1 MPRLSQAV
9 SDARTARTLLII
21 AVCALV
27 VIGLLMVYS
36 ASYAN
41 LINEESSAS
50 SEAVSQVVYALVG
63 IVGALI
69 LWKVLPYRVWQGP
82 LVWVVWGV
90 SLVLLVLTLVMGSTD
105 YGAQRWLRLGP
116 VGLQPSE
123 FAKVAF
129 LLMAVRI
136 MYQYRA
142 GDIELRAALVQAV
155 LFVLIPLAFMY
166 RSQSDLGTTLICAVG
181 VLAVMWLGGVS
192 SRILGVILGAGVIFV
207 LFAIFGTGYRS
218 DRLVY
223 LDPWNDGEDGY
234 GAGYNIIR
242 SYYALAEGG
251 IFGVGLG
258 NGHEKFQYLFA
269 SESDFIFAV
278 IGEELGMVGALLVIG
293 LFLVVLVMGLRIATA
308 AADEYGAMMAGG
320 FTIMLVFQAFLNIG
334 CAIGVFPTTGKP
346 LPFISAGGTS
356 LVISLAMVGF
366 ILSVSEGAAEPN
378 VYERRRADLR
388 IIRADRGDEAPARRS
403 SGLSARTRTRARR
416 SEFSSRRT
424 DYPSA
429 RIVRF
434 ESPRGSRR

>member
-9 SDARTARTLLII
+9 SDVRTARTLLII

-90 SLVLLVLTLVMGSTD
+90 SLALLVLTLVMGSTD

-223 LDPWNDGEDGY
+223 LDPWNDGDDGY

-356 LVISLAMVGF
+356 LVISLAMIGF
-366 ILSVSEGAAEPN
+366 ILSVSESAAEPN

-403 SGLSARTRTRARR
+403 SGLSERTRTRARR
-416 SEFSSRRT
+416 REFSSRRA

>member
-9 SDARTARTLLII
+9 SDVRTARTLLII

-50 SEAVSQVVYALVG
+50 SEAVGQVVYALVG

-90 SLVLLVLTLVMGSTD
+90 SLALLVLTLVMGSTD

-223 LDPWNDGEDGY
+223 LDPWNDGDDGY

-278 IGEELGMVGALLVIG
+278 IGEELGMVGALLVIA

-356 LVISLAMVGF
+356 LVISLAMIGF

-403 SGLSARTRTRARR
+403 SGLSERTRTRARR
-416 SEFSSRRT
+416 GEFSSRRA

>member
-9 SDARTARTLLII
+9 SDVRTARTLLII

-90 SLVLLVLTLVMGSTD
+90 SLALLVLTLVMGSTD

-223 LDPWNDGEDGY
+223 LDPWNDGDDGY

-356 LVISLAMVGF
+356 LVISLAMIGF

-403 SGLSARTRTRARR
+403 SGLSERARTRARR
-416 SEFSSRRT
+416 SEFSSRRA

>member
-9 SDARTARTLLII
+9 SDVRTARTLLII

-403 SGLSARTRTRARR
+403 SELSERTRTRARR

>member
-9 SDARTARTLLII
+9 SDVRTARTLLII

-366 ILSVSEGAAEPN
+366 ILSVSEGVAEPN

-403 SGLSARTRTRARR
+403 SGLSERTRTRARR

>member
-9 SDARTARTLLII
+9 SDVRTARTLLII

-90 SLVLLVLTLVMGSTD
+90 SLALLVLTLVMGSTD

-356 LVISLAMVGF
+356 LVISLAMIGF

-403 SGLSARTRTRARR
+403 SGLSERTRARARR
-416 SEFSSRRT
+416 SEFSSRRA

>member
-9 SDARTARTLLII
+9 SDVRTARTLLII

-90 SLVLLVLTLVMGSTD
+90 SLALLVLTLVMGSTD

-356 LVISLAMVGF
+356 LVISLAMIGF
-366 ILSVSEGAAEPN
+366 ILSVSESAAEPN

-403 SGLSARTRTRARR
+403 SGLSERTRTRALR
-416 SEFSSRRT
+416 SEFSSRRA

>member
-9 SDARTARTLLII
+9 SDVRTARTLLII

>member
-9 SDARTARTLLII
+9 SDVRTARTLLII

-27 VIGLLMVYS
+27 VIGLVMVYS

-142 GDIELRAALVQAV
+142 GDIELGATVVQAV
-155 LFVLIPLAFMY
+155 LFVIIPLAFMY

-181 VLAVMWLGGVS
+181 ILAVMWLGGVS
-192 SRILGVILGAGVIFV
+192 SRVLGIIGIVGVVFV
-207 LFAIFGTGYRS
+207 LYAIFGTGYRS

-388 IIRADRGDEAPARRS
+388 IIRADRGDEAPTRRS
-403 SGLSARTRTRARR
+403 SGLSERTRTRARR
-416 SEFSSRRT
+416 GEFSSRRA